1 MSQFRIQREV
11 LVFFCVFARGKNL
24 LRKGSFPLALFFFQT
39 FSSGRGRGGRSGG
52 VWGWIKKKTFSWVAR
67 YCKEEKVRKKKEK
80 VRKKNPG
87 VELLSRTLLCSTI
100 VARPLIDRVRDGNV
114 SFKPAMNTGKKY
126 EMKKGIGGG
135 SVTGVQLSS

>member
-1 MSQFRIQREV
+1 M
-11 LVFFCVFARGKNL
+11 
-24 LRKGSFPLALFFFQT
+24 
-39 FSSGRGRGGRSGG
+39 RGGEERWG
-52 VWGWIKKKTFSWVAR
+52 VGVDKKKDLFLG
-67 YCKEEKVRKKKEK
+67 CPLLQGGKGQ
-80 VRKKNPG
+80 KKNPG

>member
-1 MSQFRIQREV
+1 MEGCSVCVCEREKP
-11 LVFFCVFARGKNL
+11 FEERF
-24 LRKGSFPLALFFFQT
+24 
-39 FSSGRGRGGRSGG
+39 FSSRALLFPNLFEWPRARRKERWGLG
-52 VWGWIKKKTFSWVAR
+52 VDKKKDLFLG
-67 YCKEEKVRKKKEK
+67 CPLLQGGKGQKKK
-80 VRKKNPG
+80 PG

>member
-1 MSQFRIQREV
+1 MEGCSVCVCEREKPFEER
-11 LVFFCVFARGKNL
+11 FFPSRALPFPNLFEWPRAR
-24 LRKGSFPLALFFFQT
+24 RKERLGL
-39 FSSGRGRGGRSGG
+39 GMD
-52 VWGWIKKKTFSWVAR
+52 KKKDLFLG
-67 YCKEEKVRKKKEK
+67 CPLLQGGKGQ
-80 VRKKNPG
+80 KKNPG

>member
-1 MSQFRIQREV
+1 M
-11 LVFFCVFARGKNL
+11 
-24 LRKGSFPLALFFFQT
+24 
-39 FSSGRGRGGRSGG
+39 
-52 VWGWIKKKTFSWVAR
+52 SWVCCEREKPFEERFFPSRALLFPNLFGQPRAR
-67 YCKEEKVRKKKEK
+67 RGDWGSVGDGEKKDLFLGCPLLQGGKGQ
-80 VRKKNPG
+80 KKNPG

>member
-1 MSQFRIQREV
+1 MGGCFVCVCEREKP
-11 LVFFCVFARGKNL
+11 FEERF
-24 LRKGSFPLALFFFQT
+24 
-39 FSSGRGRGGRSGG
+39 FSSRALLFPNLFEWPRARRKEREGLGWVKKRPFPRLPVTARRKRS
-52 VWGWIKKKTFSWVAR
+52 
-67 YCKEEKVRKKKEK
+67 E
-80 VRKKNPG
+80 KKNPG

>member
-1 MSQFRIQREV
+1 M
-11 LVFFCVFARGKNL
+11 
-24 LRKGSFPLALFFFQT
+24 
-39 FSSGRGRGGRSGG
+39 G
-52 VWGWIKKKTFSWVAR
+52 VDKKKDLFLG
-67 YCKEEKVRKKKEK
+67 CPLLQGGKGQ
-80 VRKKNPG
+80 KKNPG

>member
-1 MSQFRIQREV
+1 M
-11 LVFFCVFARGKNL
+11 
-24 LRKGSFPLALFFFQT
+24 
-39 FSSGRGRGGRSGG
+39 RGGEERWGLG
-52 VWGWIKKKTFSWVAR
+52 VDKKKTFSWVAR
-67 YCKEEKVRKKKEK
+67 YCKEEK

-126 EMKKGIGGG
+126 EMKKGIGGWKRDR
-135 SVTGVQLSS
+135 STTK

>member
-1 MSQFRIQREV
+1 MDI
-11 LVFFCVFARGKNL
+11 
-24 LRKGSFPLALFFFQT
+24 LRA
-39 FSSGRGRGGRSGG
+39 
-52 VWGWIKKKTFSWVAR
+52 
-67 YCKEEKVRKKKEK
+67 
-80 VRKKNPG
+80 KKNPG

-135 SVTGVQLSS
+135 GSVTGVQLSS